1 MNETELACK
10 KMSDNVTEY
19 WTIYIDGKKRFQ
31 DDKKE
36 KKLVDFLEQAYI
48 IFKIIKVQHFEI

>member
-36 KKLVDFLEQAYI
+36 KKTCGFSRASLYNF
-48 IFKIIKVQHFEI
+48 